1 MEGVILKRQRTISHG
16 ESAAIN
22 VAFPNLHSA
31 CILKFEKMFNHI
43 YHLFREFHKMETITL
58 FNKWIRTLNNK
69 FIKNTNSFYLLE
81 CELSRDSLKYEYH
94 HDVEVICC
102 VFVILIAKLYMD
114 EIVCRHFR
122 LISSDYVNCMKI
134 LRRMDCITDKEYKIG
149 MEFFIFDNN
158 MQSALFLTRNDT
170 VDRTP
175 IYYYKNIKFLI
186 KEMSSVE
193 KKVVKHLD
201 WKLFNP
207 IYLTPK
213 QNDEK
218 DITKSQGKHT
228 ERYIGYH
235 EHHNKRRSSNH
246 TMGWPECISEINLF
260 LSGKKRIREHV
271 QEDQVHCAN
280 VDIQCHDAR

>member
-1 MEGVILKRQRTISHG
+1 MDETALKRQRTLFNG
-16 ESAAIN
+16 ESVAIN

-31 CILKFEKMFNHI
+31 CILKFEMMFNHI

-69 FIKNTNSFYLLE
+69 FIKNTNCFYLLE
-81 CELSRDSLKYEYH
+81 CELSKDALKYEYH
-94 HDVEVICC
+94 HDVEIICC

-114 EIVCRHFR
+114 DIVCKHFR
-122 LISSDYVNCMKI
+122 CINSDYVNCMKT
-134 LRRMDCITDKEYKIG
+134 LRRMDCITSKEYKIG

-158 MQSALFLTRNDT
+158 MQSALYLTRNDT

-175 IYYYKNIKFLI
+175 IYYYKNVKYLI
-186 KEMSSVE
+186 KEMSVIE

-213 QNDEK
+213 QHGEK
-218 DITKSQGKHT
+218 DISKSQRKHP
-228 ERYIGYH
+228 ERYLGYH
-235 EHHNKRRSSNH
+235 QQDDKRRSSNH
-246 TMGWPECISEINLF
+246 TMGWSECISEINLL
-260 LSGKKRIREHV
+260 LSGKKRVRQYV
-271 QEDQVHCAN
+271 QEDQVYRAH
-280 VDIQCHDAR
+280 VDIECNDAR